1 MLTLNIE
8 KRDSSEKI
16 SDLRKAGWL
25 PAVLYGFQL
34 PTQSIKVNQK
44 DFNQAYREAGESTLI
59 SLTIKDG
66 DEEKK
71 YPSLIHEVQRDPLS
85 DRVIHIDFYH
95 PSAKKK
101 ITASIPVIFE
111 GEAPAVRNFGGTV
124 LKEIKEIEVK
134 GLAAQLPHEIKV
146 DLGKLENLHD
156 RILVK
161 DLSIDANIELLSD
174 PEGIV
179 AMAVP
184 VEDVEEELAKS
195 VDEVAEPVKVEEK
208 PEETTEENAG

>member
-16 SDLRKAGWL
+16 SDLHKAGWL

-44 DFNQAYREAGESTLI
+44 DFNQTYREAGESTLI

-66 DEEKK
+66 DEEKN

-85 DRVIHIDFYH
+85 DQVIHIDFYH

-101 ITASIPVIFE
+101 IIASIPVIFE
-111 GEAPAVRNFGGTV
+111 GEAPAVQNFGGTV

-146 DLGKLENLHD
+146 DLSKLENLHD

-161 DLSIDANIELLSD
+161 DLSIDTNIELLSD

-195 VDEVAEPVKVEEK
+195 VDEVTEPVKVEEK
-208 PEETTEENAG
+208 PEETTEESAG